1 MKEKQKN
8 ELKVGITVLF
18 GIAILLY
25 GFFQLKE
32 WSVSAEYPLTIRF
45 STSAGLQK
53 GDVVSINGVK
63 SGKVESVV
71 IDGNSILARVLL
83 SEDIRLTSDA
93 KASIQMLELMG
104 GKKIEIMQGS
114 SPTLL
119 DRSKIMT
126 GTVEPDIAGALSI
139 VGDVKG
145 DVVQLSSNANKLL
158 INLNKLLGDEELH
171 SSVKSSFANLNQ
183 TMVELKGMIA
193 ENRAHAKKITENLSN
208 LTAELDTLAKESR
221 PKITTTLDR
230 TASTLAQTDTLFS
243 EIKLLLRDVKQGQGF
258 LHQALYDSTFSMR
271 IDSLMGRLNKV
282 MEVLLDNGV
291 KVRIRL

>member
-114 SPTLL
+114 SLTLL

-193 ENRAHAKKITENLSN
+193 ENRANTKKITENLSN

>member
-32 WSVSAEYPLTIRF
+32 WSVSTEYPLTIRF

-126 GTVEPDIAGALSI
+126 GSVEPDIAGALSI

-208 LTAELDTLAKESR
+208 LTAELDTIAKESR

>member
-18 GIAILLY
+18 GIVILLY

-32 WSVSAEYPLTIRF
+32 WSVSTEYPLTIRF

>member
-114 SPTLL
+114 SLTLL